1 MTTRIAPHIELRD
14 EERSQLTRWAR
25 GRRTPA
31 RLVLRA
37 QIVLVAPEGRDTHDI
52 AVLLGTSRQTVG
64 RWRQRFAAL
73 ELAEGKVLATCLPR
87 HRHQEWLPFLRLI
100 DQQTPQNQTLHLIE
114 DNDATQKHPKV
125 QRWVQRHRRFH
136 MHFVPTSSSW
146 LNLVVRFFRDLTTN
160 RIRRGVF
167 RSVPELVQALHDYI
181 AQHHAAPQ
189 PFVWTATVHACMAR
203 VGRAQQALDKTRT
216 A

>member
-114 DNDATQKHPKV
+114 DNDATQKQSDFSTQFADDSSNLPLGETPVLLAKIQLKRRDDGGNLLCMHPEKGEGIELG
-125 QRWVQRHRRFH
+125 
-136 MHFVPTSSSW
+136 
-146 LNLVVRFFRDLTTN
+146 LNEVLLHSFSKLLGDAVSVSGWDIDLKISREITGEET
-160 RIRRGVF
+160 
-167 RSVPELVQALHDYI
+167 
-181 AQHHAAPQ
+181 APD
-189 PFVWTATVHACMAR
+189 R
-203 VGRAQQALDKTRT
+203 VN
-216 A
+216 